1 MSGNKKCY
9 PNIID
14 WKHARDEEE
23 KKAHKRAKKEQMR
36 LRSAMQDS
44 DIGLPQE
51 EAACG
56 RRAAAILIKKPT
68 VGLAQDRTAQIVQS
82 GPKQKKLN
90 LTTYKYHALG
100 GYPSAINNLVPL
112 IATQRKL
119 ANYSIGLSETA
130 SLPETP
136 LVTRLVHSKRNS
148 KNNFVGQTMQQ
159 DACERLINKTSQW
172 QKAALAKTRQTRPH
186 LVRTG
191 YQDYAFKCETHC
203 FIDHNMFMQYQGDGV
218 SHKATRGWDSFLQKE
233 SHHRARH
240 KAGGDKQDLEYNIQG
255 SEEDPHL
262 IWWLGK
268 AMWPD
273 KDQALLID
281 YIIENWKEVCP
292 GQTLQKDFW
301 NKVVA
306 HLAPHHIIKTTYKSL
321 KGLINHGSNIH
332 HDLSTGL
339 TITAE
344 SKTQWNDFVKQYPL
358 VAAHAFRTPEVI
370 TTGAAVSVTLA
381 PASTT
386 IIAHP
391 SGQSAGSNF
400 TARIAPRIPLSTPSG
415 STAGPAIP
423 SNTPNVV
430 GDWLGDLPSPSS
442 ILPPPSSSVR
452 SGMSVSSKGSK
463 GKRREHQ
470 PDTVSVSISHV
481 TTSTG
486 TGLDTSSAMSIS
498 SWTSK
503 NPRILAMNKLCGVLN
518 NHLTNIVLAILDI
531 RDAVKKEQ
539 QVLNHTKEMLD
550 ASTAAPILLPPNVP
564 RTNPTSIPST
574 RSTAAPAALATPTI
588 AEIADT
594 NATCLQLAL
603 WHLHKHDRHL
613 PMQVLLH
620 IVELFKSDTTM
631 VELCLAMSQWDKLC
645 CLWLESF
652 IYGV

>member
-1 MSGNKKCY
+1 MSQTRYLQAYQKLLHCQKPLLLPGLYIPSVTARTTLLARQCSRMHVKDLSTKPLSGRKQPSQKPGKPGRILQSSLLGQLLGLEYNGNEH
-9 PNIID
+9 NFS
-14 WKHARDEEE
+14 
-23 KKAHKRAKKEQMR
+23 HKELNTVQILKDTICCHNVPVQTTMIRTT
-36 LRSAMQDS
+36 
-44 DIGLPQE
+44 LP
-51 EAACG
+51 
-56 RRAAAILIKKPT
+56 I
-68 VGLAQDRTAQIVQS
+68 
-82 GPKQKKLN
+82 
-90 LTTYKYHALG
+90 
-100 GYPSAINNLVPL
+100 PSAYALDGQQNDYTDSVSWIAWNRPKENGKDRAFCDIN
-112 IATQRKL
+112 I
-119 ANYSIGLSETA
+119 
-130 SLPETP
+130 
-136 LVTRLVHSKRNS
+136 
-148 KNNFVGQTMQQ
+148 
-159 DACERLINKTSQW
+159 
-172 QKAALAKTRQTRPH
+172 
-186 LVRTG
+186 
-191 YQDYAFKCETHC
+191 

-255 SEEDPHL
+255 SEEDTNTTIYLTMPQTHL
-262 IWWLGK
+262 MKKKLSSQ